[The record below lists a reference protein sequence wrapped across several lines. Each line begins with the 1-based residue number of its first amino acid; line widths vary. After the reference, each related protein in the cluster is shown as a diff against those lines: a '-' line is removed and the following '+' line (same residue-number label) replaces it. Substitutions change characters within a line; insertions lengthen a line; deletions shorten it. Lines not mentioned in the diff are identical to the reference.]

1 VQECHA
7 RAVGAAR
14 SRLLAHYRAVRDG
27 LGFRKTAEE
36 YGAFPTD
43 AYSHTPRHAGAQQ
56 PGMTGQVKEAILARL
71 VELGVLIEAGGI
83 RFRPEMLDRHEGG
96 EGGDFHY
103 VDVHGVDRVVAVP
116 PRGLAFTLCQVPV
129 VYAPADAATIALV
142 RADGSVEDH
151 AGSEVPRAAC
161 REVFLRSGAVAAI
174 RVGVTGLAKEGN
186 HDERR

>member
-1 VQECHA
+1 
-7 RAVGAAR
+7 
-14 SRLLAHYRAVRDG
+14 
-27 LGFRKTAEE
+27 
-36 YGAFPTD
+36 
-43 AYSHTPRHAGAQQ
+43 
-56 PGMTGQVKEAILARL
+56 
-71 VELGVLIEAGGI
+71 
-83 RFRPEMLDRHEGG
+83 MLDRHECG

-142 RADGSVEDH
+142 RADGSVEAH
-151 AGSEVPRAAC
+151 AGTEVPRAAC